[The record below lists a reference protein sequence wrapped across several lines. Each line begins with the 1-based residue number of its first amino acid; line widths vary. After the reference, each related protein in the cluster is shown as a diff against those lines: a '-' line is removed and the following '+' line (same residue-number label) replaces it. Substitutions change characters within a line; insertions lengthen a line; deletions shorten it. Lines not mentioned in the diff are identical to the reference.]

1 MELSKPVKR
10 ASSLNEE
17 SLNPRAT
24 KKAKFSLPARTFAES
39 ARDTFMYYVRNS
51 RPKLFCKKGVLN
63 NFAKFTRKHL
73 CWILFFNKVAVL
85 RPATVLKKRLQYRCF
100 PVNFGKFSRTTFF
113 TEHLWWRL
121 LLCQEWTPR
130 MGGDMEL
137 FKIFAK

>member
-17 SLNPRAT
+17 SLTHKQR
-24 KKAKFSLPARTFAES
+24 KKQSLVYLPVHLRNQQETLL
-39 ARDTFMYYVRNS
+39 RNNVRNS

-73 CWILFFNKVAVL
+73 CWILFFNKVTVL

-130 MGGDMEL
+130 MGGDIEL
-137 FKIFAK
+137 FKTFC